1 METPGAGEIN
11 HRLAFL
17 KTLQVVTNKI
27 HATSNADEI
36 MLEMSQDICN
46 LFNCDRLT
54 IYVLSEDKQSIVQDG
69 AQLVQGHSSADFRA
83 ERCRLCGGNAQ
94 GREYPRRL

>member
-1 METPGAGEIN
+1 MRSHTNHFLDLVDLMETPGAGEIN

-54 IYVLSEDKQSIVQDG
+54 IYVLSED
-69 AQLVQGHSSADFRA
+69 
-83 ERCRLCGGNAQ
+83 
-94 GREYPRRL
+94 